1 VVTRSAPAACSMRP
15 ACWPGQVGLAQLG
28 AALLL
33 LAAPAAQAQA
43 QSDKGCT
50 INAGTLMFGAYDPF
64 DPTPTESVA
73 NLTVTCHRQS
83 ANNFVFVTI
92 SGGGANSFNPRQM
105 RSGSKVLAYN
115 VFHDAGH
122 TLIWGDSRTGSFS
135 GKDIANFTGGNPA
148 TATVPVFGRI
158 APLQNAAVGTYSDVL
173 QVTVQ
178 F

>member
-1 VVTRSAPAACSMRP
+1 MVTRRAPAAGSVRTAP
-15 ACWPGQVGLAQLG
+15 WLGHVGIAQLA

-33 LAAPAAQAQA
+33 LAAPAAQAQ
-43 QSDKGCT
+43 SDKGCT
-50 INAGTLMFGAYDPF
+50 ISAGTLMFGAYDPF
-64 DPTPTESVA
+64 DPTPLASVA

-92 SGGGANSFNPRQM
+92 NGGGANTFNPRQM
-105 RSGSKVLAYN
+105 RSGTRLLAYN
-115 VFHDAGH
+115 VFRDAAH
-122 TLIWGDSRTGSFS
+122 TLIWGDSMTGSLSGQAITNFS
-135 GKDIANFTGGNPA
+135 GGNPA
-148 TATVPVFGRI
+148 VATVPVFGRL